1 MVSLAAQ
8 LPFWFLRFFFGW
20 QFVLGQSEPRESFSL
35 RDIFVFTF
43 LCAFGFAAPQI
54 ASNLMPD
61 TIGYSTDSYER
72 IERIE
77 HPDGSVEYESVV
89 LTDPEEIEL
98 WRREQRQRNR
108 YQMSMGF
115 ASTGATAFVISLLSL
130 PTVIMMFKS
139 QEVGTG
145 CAFILAYA
153 GVWFVLFIIVVLVF
167 AGGFGPGGA
176 EAFGYLFF
184 VLASYATC
192 IGGSIA
198 ISRDHGFRLTLSLI
212 HI

>member
-1 MVSLAAQ
+1 
-8 LPFWFLRFFFGW
+8 
-20 QFVLGQSEPRESFSL
+20 
-35 RDIFVFTF
+35 
-43 LCAFGFAAPQI
+43 
-54 ASNLMPD
+54 
-61 TIGYSTDSYER
+61 
-72 IERIE
+72 
-77 HPDGSVEYESVV
+77 
-89 LTDPEEIEL
+89 
-98 WRREQRQRNR
+98 
-108 YQMSMGF
+108 
-115 ASTGATAFVISLLSL
+115 
-130 PTVIMMFKS
+130 MFKS

-198 ISRDHGFRLTLSLI
+198 ISRDHGFRLTSPRQYRKRLEGTVEAGAGSK
-212 HI
+212 